1 MKANV
6 DKTYA
11 DWTTKIA
18 DIQAQIDHLKKE
30 YEFWLG
36 EPYGD

>member
-1 MKANV
+1 MKKQV
-6 DKTYA
+6 DTTYA

-18 DIQAQIDHLKKE
+18 DIQAQIANLKKQ

-36 EPYGD
+36 EPYGN